1 MKYKIRL
8 SPETTAQ
15 MINQLR
21 SDSEFLLSLQMMD
34 YSLLV
39 GVHNKEYEVEGYRKR
54 SKSRFT
60 TTSTQGSDY
69 SEGGKDR
76 SRTVSSDM
84 ELNESTNPETP
95 LIEDDE
101 VNGEK
106 SLQLANRLDVMR
118 VIGPDSY
125 YIGIIDFQ
133 QRWNIKK
140 KVKFL
145 SLFHCFLGICSPY
158 PSHVA

>member
-8 SPETTAQ
+8 SAETAAQ

-39 GVHNKEYEVEGYRKR
+39 GVHNKEYEVEGYRSR

-69 SEGGKDR
+69 AEGGKDR
-76 SRTVSSDM
+76 SRTASSES
-84 ELNESTNPETP
+84 ELLEPSGSPANQ
-95 LIEDDE
+95 IEDDST
-101 VNGEK
+101 GEK

-140 KVKFL
+140 KVNFRFLFL
-145 SLFHCFLGICSPY
+145 SHQYSE
-158 PSHVA
+158 